1 MANLEENKR
10 HSAKNLGEVPVGA
23 NGAVLVR
30 ERMAQI
36 GREATNRVR
45 EEMQELG
52 RKIAENREQGVAV
65 NTRNKDKGAKAQRN
79 KLKTERARSA

>member
-1 MANLEENKR
+1 MTNLEDNKR
-10 HSAKNLGEVPVGA
+10 HSAENLGEVPVGA

-45 EEMQELG
+45 EEMQQLG
-52 RKIAENREQGVAV
+52 RKIAETKEQGVV
-65 NTRNKDKGAKAQRN
+65 GNTKNEDKGARDQR
-79 KLKTERARSA
+79 KTLKTERARSA